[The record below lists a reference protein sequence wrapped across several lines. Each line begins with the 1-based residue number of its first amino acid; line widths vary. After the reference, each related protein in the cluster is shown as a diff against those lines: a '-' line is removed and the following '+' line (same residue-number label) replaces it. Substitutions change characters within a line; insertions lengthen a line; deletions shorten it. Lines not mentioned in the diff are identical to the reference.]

1 MKRVSFSGHLKAK
14 VSYLKHLGTF
24 WPQIFAVTSS
34 LLKMP
39 VFTLAT
45 FLPQLPNEPVMRRIT
60 TDKATKRT
68 RQILSETE
76 WVSLDLHWICNTW
89 YILFWS
95 QPLKFKIC
103 CVLKTFYTDV
113 WNIYVLLILIAN
125 SLLTASEVFKGKISQ
140 TQTQP
145 YWPSNSK
152 GNTARPRF
160 EIFQ

>member
-1 MKRVSFSGHLKAK
+1 MHVYPFKCYHIHKNVVWKKLQGIKRFLIMKSWVPRISCLVKRASFSSHLNAK
-14 VSYLKHLGTF
+14 VSYLLHLGTF

-39 VFTLAT
+39 VFTVAT

-76 WVSLDLHWICNTW
+76 WVSLDLHWICNTS

-103 CVLKTFYTDV
+103 CVLKTFCSDL
-113 WNIYVLLILIAN
+113 WNI
-125 SLLTASEVFKGKISQ
+125 
-140 TQTQP
+140 
-145 YWPSNSK
+145 
-152 GNTARPRF
+152 
-160 EIFQ
+160 